1 MNSRDIVFGGFEWDL
16 AKDISNQ
23 ATHGVAFHTA
33 IQAFSDPKALILTD
47 PAHST
52 SSEIREFLVGRVG
65 DRVLTVRFTRRDDRI
80 RLIGAGYWR
89 KFQKKY
95 HAHHSQNP

>member
-1 MNSRDIVFGGFEWDL
+1 MDSRNIVSGGFEWDP
-16 AKDISNQ
+16 AKDLSNQ
-23 ATHGVAFHTA
+23 ATQGVAFRTA
-33 IQAFSDPKALILTD
+33 IQAFSDPNALIVAD

-52 SSEIREFLVGRVG
+52 TSEIREFLVGRVG
-65 DRVLTVRFTRRDDRI
+65 DRVLTVRFTRRHDRI